1 MKKHIFII
9 LIVVIASTSCDYFKK
24 EQNTKVIARVNDHY
38 LYKKDLDALVSDK
51 FSASDS
57 AMRVKSYID
66 NWAVKKI
73 MLDKSKFNLPEDK
86 QQKFDSLA
94 QDYQDE
100 LYREA
105 YKNALI
111 NQKIDTDISD
121 SSLKKYYNERK
132 KAFKINEY
140 LLKLRYIELVNS
152 MNNKDLILEKFWRF
166 NQDDQLFLSDNTL
179 ALKSYI
185 LADSIW
191 VRSVDIFRQLK
202 DLDSIN
208 EKQFYRANDRFSLK
222 DSTSTYYFKINK
234 VKEPNSPAPYSFI
247 KPKIKQILINRKKLT
262 LGAQIEEEIKAD
274 AYENESFEIYD

>member
-1 MKKHIFII
+1 MKKIISIF
-9 LIVVIASTSCDYFKK
+9 LLAIATTSCDYFKT
-24 EQNTKVIARVNDHY
+24 EQNTQVVARVNDHY
-38 LYKKDLDALVSDK
+38 LYKKDLKAYISDK
-51 FSASDS
+51 LSPSDS
-57 AMRVKSYID
+57 AMRAKTYID

-73 MLDKSKFNLPEDK
+73 MLDKSKFNLPDKK

-94 QDYQDE
+94 QDYQEE

-121 SSLKKYYNERK
+121 SLIKNYYKNHK
-132 KAFKINEY
+132 QAFKINEY
-140 LLKLRYIELVNS
+140 LLKLRYVELVNS

-166 NQDDQLFLSDNTL
+166 NEDDQLFLNDNTL
-179 ALKSYI
+179 ALKSHV

-202 DLDSIN
+202 DLDSID
-208 EKQFYRANDRFSLK
+208 EKQFYRVNNRFSLK
-222 DSTSTYYFKINK
+222 DSISTYYFKINK
-234 VKEPNSPAPYSFI
+234 VKKPNSLAPYSFI

-274 AYENESFEIYD
+274 AYENQSFEIYD